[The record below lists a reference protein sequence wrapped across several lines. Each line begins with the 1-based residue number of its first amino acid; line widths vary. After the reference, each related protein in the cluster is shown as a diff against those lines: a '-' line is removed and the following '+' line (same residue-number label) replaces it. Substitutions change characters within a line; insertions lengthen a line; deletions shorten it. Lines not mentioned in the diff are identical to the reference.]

1 MSPYTVEVTLKGAD
15 WAVSKSVNTSLS
27 ANLKLPVTIDLADL
41 ALSNLYVSKDSFTA
55 GEDVE
60 ASVIVTNL
68 GGTDPGEFSVV
79 FYDGSRVIKKK
90 KVDGVDPGASKEI
103 AVKWRTDKVSPGK
116 HKVRAVVDPGNQ
128 VPETNE
134 TNNEQS
140 IEVEVKES
148 IILTYAIPILLIIG
162 IAGLGGFK
170 LYNYV
175 LLKRLE
181 KKQRLKRKKY
191 KKEEKTREEEE

>member
-1 MSPYTVEVTLKGAD
+1 MGRGGVV
-15 WAVSKSVNTSLS
+15 
-27 ANLKLPVTIDLADL
+27 
-41 ALSNLYVSKDSFTA
+41 
-55 GEDVE
+55 
-60 ASVIVTNL
+60 VTNL
-68 GGTDPGEFSVV
+68 GGTDPGEFSLV

-90 KVDGVDPGASKEI
+90 KVDGIEPGASKEVAI
-103 AVKWRTDKVSPGK
+103 KWGTDKVSPGE
-116 HKVRAVVDPGNQ
+116 HKIRAVVDPGNE

-140 IEVEVKES
+140 IEAEVKES

-170 LYNYV
+170 LYHYV

-181 KKQRLKRKKY
+181 KKQRMKRRKI